1 MTMSRPLAEN
11 APPTPA
17 PQHPR
22 NPRVSPVRLL
32 LAVGLAP
39 MLFAGTCSEPPPW
52 RDVSG
57 TWINQ
62 SFGPERGLGA
72 DPNDALDLDLVLVI
86 EAAVPTDRTPLPVSG
101 RVCVIDRA
109 GLGADGVYTLDPK
122 ASTWAGADY
131 GGARLDLVAHSA
143 DGRTLTIAQAHM
155 ANARPDSLDHSIITW
170 RLTSGSSATFSFE
183 GLERSAEAGCQP
195 PR

>member
-1 MTMSRPLAEN
+1 MS
-11 APPTPA
+11 
-17 PQHPR
+17 
-22 NPRVSPVRLL
+22 VRLPLSRRPHDEQTRPSTIRVIASRLVL
-32 LAVGLAP
+32 LLTPVL
-39 MLFAGTCSEPPPW
+39 MAGTCSEPPPW
-52 RDVSG
+52 RDASG

-72 DPNDALDLDLVLVI
+72 DPNHARDLDLVLVL

-109 GLGADGVYTLDPK
+109 GLGADGVYTLDPS

-155 ANARPDSLDHSIITW
+155 ANASPDSLDNSIITW
-170 RLTSGSSATFSFE
+170 RPTSGSTETFSFE
-183 GLERSAEAGCQP
+183 GLQRSPETICPA

>member
-1 MTMSRPLAEN
+1 MG
-11 APPTPA
+11 
-17 PQHPR
+17 
-22 NPRVSPVRLL
+22 VRLPRSRRPQDEQAEAGTTSAFATRLVL
-32 LAVGLAP
+32 LLTP
-39 MLFAGTCSEPPPW
+39 ILMAGTCSEPPPW

-72 DPNDALDLDLVLVI
+72 DPNNALDLDLVLVI
-86 EAAVPTDRTPLPVSG
+86 EADVPTDRTPLPVSG
-101 RVCVIDRA
+101 HVCVIDRA
-109 GLGADGVYTLDPK
+109 GLGADGVYTLDPS

-155 ANARPDSLDHSIITW
+155 ANADADSLDNSIVNW
-170 RLTSGSSATFSFE
+170 RPTSGSSSTFSFE
-183 GLERSAEAGCQP
+183 GFQRSPETICPA